1 MRFWRASDNPLS
13 MLSLPTR
20 HGHRALLLSSVAVA
34 VLLLG
39 PMVPSTAWAATARSA
54 LHDGYSRLVFDF
66 GTAPKFTA
74 TVDGN
79 RLTVRFEAPFDGAL
93 SPAVMRGVDGYLGSP
108 QVSADQRSISFTLLK
123 AVTLKTSTT
132 ERAAVIDMIEQKGQP
147 APTAST
153 SAAAPTVAP
162 APVQVPVA
170 AAQAPA
176 PTAAPTQ
183 ISPTAGVPTPIMPPP
198 EKPAAPTAVA
208 PTALVAAPT
217 AAPVDAPRVKVNVGD
232 NGTFTRFVFDWPAG
246 TGYRVSSADGVARIT
261 FDKAGQFDLADI
273 RRRLTKSIGAV
284 EAATNGSATEFAL
297 ALPPNAKLVDRK
309 IGTRILLDIQAPPNG
324 PAGGAKVAVSLPVAA
339 APVQVAQSQPQAAA
353 TPAPVAQPAP
363 APAPVPAS
371 ITAPPKPPVEP
382 LMTPPAMTP
391 VQPITLTAVQ
401 AVDKSITIR
410 IPTAAPAAAYLR
422 DDQFYLAFS
431 APLAADLSAVTRL
444 RTRVEPE
451 QLKATH
457 GSVLRLAVPAG
468 LIPTLSREEA
478 ALVVVLRPKGTG
490 RPDSALP
497 VTSDAEG
504 GFVTIATSQGSFP
517 ISLVD
522 PDTGGLWR
530 FIALP
535 QTTRGIDA
543 PRDFAQVSLP
553 RTLSG
558 VLIVPKADTVEIR
571 VTPSAVTIG
580 ASLSLSQIPGR
591 PGSVK
596 AYDFAKWKIPD
607 DAFLETRQRLL
618 TAVTESDELR
628 RPSAR
633 FDLAQFF
640 VAQGQYPDALGVLEL
655 IGRMTPALANDPA
668 LLALR
673 GAVRVMRE
681 EGVAALP
688 ELMDRRLDSD
698 PEALLW
704 RAAASA
710 QVDSWNSADDL
721 FRRAGGIPDSY
732 PMPMRAKLVLLAA
745 EAAEKVGDSR
755 RALAYTD
762 LLARPDAPADARAEA
777 EFIRAKVMLKTDRRT
792 TALPILDRL
801 IASDDRRI
809 RAHVEPVW
817 VEEALKDGRID
828 RLEAIDRLEKTR
840 YAWPGGSL
848 EYVQLKRLAE
858 LYMQGNQIGEALR
871 TLREASV
878 HFPQW
883 AEVDKLKDRM
893 TDAFINL
900 YDNNSSGKVPPL
912 AALALYDDYRDLTP
926 PGPRGDAM
934 IQSLADRL
942 VQIDLLDRAADLLTY
957 QIDQRLSGVEKAKV
971 GARLAVVQ
979 LLDRRPSDAVIAIDR
994 SDVPNLPPEL
1004 QQERR
1009 RLKARAFMEA
1019 GQPDRGLSVIEGDIS
1034 RDGELLRAQL
1044 FSRAQNW
1051 AEAAGALTRLAGSPS
1066 DRTMTP
1072 EREGLI
1078 INLAIATAL
1087 SGEPGMVSRL
1097 RADFEPL
1104 MRGTG
1109 SASAFELL
1117 TGSTRPA
1124 GSIDQTALAQRFTE
1138 LDIFQR
1144 AMADYRQK
1152 VQKGQLSAIN

>member
-1 MRFWRASDNPLS
+1 MRFWRASDNPLA
-13 MLSLPTR
+13 MLSLPT
-20 HGHRALLLSSVAVA
+20 HRVHRTLLLPFVAVA

-39 PMVPSTAWAATARSA
+39 LAAPSSAGAATARSA

-66 GTAPKFTA
+66 GTTPKFTA
-74 TVDGN
+74 SVEGN
-79 RLTVRFEAPFDGAL
+79 QLVVRFEAPFDGNL
-93 SPAVMRGVDGYLGSP
+93 SAAVMRGVDGYLSNP
-108 QVSADQRSISFTLLK
+108 KISADQRSVSFTLLK
-123 AVTLKTSTT
+123 AVTLKASTT
-132 ERAAVIDMIEQKGQP
+132 ERAAVIDMVEQKGQP

-153 SAAAPTVAP
+153 LPQTSPQATPGAQTVPAAAPT
-162 APVQVPVA
+162 
-170 AAQAPA
+170 
-176 PTAAPTQ
+176 TLTR
-183 ISPTAGVPTPIMPPP
+183 PP
-198 EKPAAPTAVA
+198 EKPVAQAPTAQA
-208 PTALVAAPT
+208 PTPLVAAS
-217 AAPVDAPRVKVNVGD
+217 AALPADVPRVKVNVGD

-246 TGYRVSSADGVARIT
+246 TSYRVSSADGVARIT
-261 FDKAGQFDLADI
+261 FDKAGQFDLVDI
-273 RRRLTKSIGAV
+273 RRRLTKSIASV

-297 ALPPNAKLVDRK
+297 ALPPNAKLLDRK
-309 IGTRILLDIQAPPNG
+309 IGTRILLDVQAPPNG
-324 PAGGAKVAVSLPVAA
+324 PAGAAKVGVSLPAA
-339 APVQVAQSQPQAAA
+339 ATPVQVAQSPAQNQPKSE
-353 TPAPVAQPAP
+353 PAFVAQPV
-363 APAPVPAS
+363 PVPVP
-371 ITAPPKPPVEP
+371 ITAPPKPPAEP
-382 LMTPPAMTP
+382 LIAPPPMTP
-391 VQPITLTAVQ
+391 VQPVALTAVQ
-401 AVDKSITIR
+401 GVDKTVTIR
-410 IPTAAPAAAYLR
+410 VPTAAPAAAYLR
-422 DDQFYLAFS
+422 DDQLYLAFA
-431 APLAADLSAVTRL
+431 APLAADLSAVSRL

-457 GSVLRLAVPAG
+457 GSILRLTVPTG
-468 LIPTLSREEA
+468 LVPTLGREEA
-478 ALVVVLRPKGTG
+478 ALVIVLRPRGPA

-504 GFVTIATSQGSFP
+504 GLVTIATNQASFP
-517 ISLVD
+517 ISAVD
-522 PDTGGLWR
+522 PDTGALWR

-543 PRDFAQVSLP
+543 PRDFAQVALP

-558 VLIVPKADTVEIR
+558 VLIVPKTDTIEIR

-618 TAVTESDELR
+618 MAVTESDEMR

-640 VAQGQYPDALGVLEL
+640 VAQAQYPDAIGVLEL
-655 IGRMTPALANDPA
+655 IGRMTPALASDPA

-681 EGVAALP
+681 EGAAALP
-688 ELMDRRLDSD
+688 DLMDRRLDSD

-710 QVDSWNSADDL
+710 QIESWAAADDL
-721 FRRAGGIPDSY
+721 FRRAGGIPEAY
-732 PMPMRAKLVLLAA
+732 PMPMRAKLTLLAG

-762 LLARPDAPADARAEA
+762 VLARPDAPPEARAEA
-777 EFIRAKVMLKTDRRT
+777 EFIRAKVMLKTDRRSL
-792 TALPILDRL
+792 ALPILDRL
-801 IASDDRRI
+801 RASDDRRI

-817 VEEALKDGRID
+817 VEEALRDGRID
-828 RLEAIDRLEKTR
+828 RLEAIERLEKTR
-840 YAWPGGSL
+840 YAWSGGSL
-848 EYVQLKRLAE
+848 EYVQLKRLAD

-871 TLREASV
+871 TLREALV
-878 HFPQW
+878 HFPAW
-883 AEVDKLKDRM
+883 SEADKIKERM

-900 YDNNSSGKVPPL
+900 YDTDSVGKVPPL

-926 PGPRGDAM
+926 AGPRGDAL

-971 GARLAVVQ
+971 GTRLAVVQ
-979 LLDRRPSDAVIAIDR
+979 LLDRRPKEAVTAIDR
-994 SDVPNLPPEL
+994 SDVPNLPTEL

-1009 RLKARAFMEA
+1009 RLKARALMEA
-1019 GQPDRGLSVIEGDIS
+1019 GEPDRGLSVIEGDIS

-1044 FSRAQNW
+1044 LSRAQNW
-1051 AEAAGALTRLAGSPS
+1051 AESAAALTRLAGSPS

-1104 MRGTG
+1104 MAQTG
-1109 SASAFELL
+1109 SVSAFELL
-1117 TGSTRPA
+1117 TGSTRPS

>member
-1 MRFWRASDNPLS
+1 MRFWRALDNPLA
-13 MLSLPTR
+13 MVSLLTR
-20 HGHRALLLSSVAVA
+20 RTHCALLLSSVAVA
-34 VLLLG
+34 VVLLG
-39 PMVPSTAWAATARSA
+39 PVTQSSAWAATARSA

-66 GTAPKFTA
+66 GTTPKFTA
-74 TVDGN
+74 NAEGN
-79 RLTVRFEAPFDGAL
+79 QLVVRFEAPFDGNL
-93 SPAVMRGVDGYLGSP
+93 SAAVMRGVDGYLSNP
-108 QVSADQRSISFTLLK
+108 KVSADQRSVSFTLLK
-123 AVTLKTSTT
+123 AVTLKTSAT
-132 ERAAVIDMIEQKGQP
+132 ERAAVIDLVEQKGQP

-153 SAAAPTVAP
+153 LPQTPPQAIPAAQTVPAAAPT
-162 APVQVPVA
+162 
-170 AAQAPA
+170 
-176 PTAAPTQ
+176 TLT
-183 ISPTAGVPTPIMPPP
+183 PPP
-198 EKPAAPTAVA
+198 EKPAAQAATVQA
-208 PTALVAAPT
+208 PTPLVAASAPL
-217 AAPVDAPRVKVNVGD
+217 AADVPRVKVNVGD

-246 TGYRVSSADGVARIT
+246 TSYRLSSADGVARIT

-273 RRRLTKSIGAV
+273 RRRLTKSIASV

-309 IGTRILLDIQAPPNG
+309 IGTRILLDVQAPPNG
-324 PAGGAKVAVSLPVAA
+324 PAGAAKVAVSLPAAA
-339 APVQVAQSQPQAAA
+339 APVQVAQSQVQNQAK
-353 TPAPVAQPAP
+353 PAPVAVAQAPPAP
-363 APAPVPAS
+363 
-371 ITAPPKPPVEP
+371 ITAPPKPPAEP
-382 LMTPPAMTP
+382 LIAPPAMTP
-391 VQPITLTAVQ
+391 VQPVALTAVQ
-401 AVDKSITIR
+401 GVDKIITIR
-410 IPTAAPAAAYLR
+410 VPTAAPAAAYLR
-422 DDQFYLAFS
+422 DDQLYLAFA
-431 APLAADLSAVTRL
+431 APLAADLSAVSRL

-457 GSVLRLAVPAG
+457 GSILRLAVPAG
-468 LIPTLSREEA
+468 LVPTLSREEA
-478 ALVVVLRPKGTG
+478 ALVVVLRPRASA

-504 GFVTIATSQGSFP
+504 GLVTIATSQASFP
-517 ISLVD
+517 ISAID
-522 PDTGGLWR
+522 PDTGALWR

-543 PRDFAQVSLP
+543 PRDFAQLALP

-558 VLIVPKADTVEIR
+558 VLIVPKADTIEIR

-618 TAVTESDELR
+618 TAVTESDEMR

-640 VAQGQYPDALGVLEL
+640 VAQAQYADAIGVLEL
-655 IGRMTPALANDPA
+655 IGRMTPALASDPA

-681 EGVAALP
+681 EGTAALP
-688 ELMDRRLDSD
+688 DLTDRRLDTD

-710 QVDSWNSADDL
+710 QIESWTAADDL
-721 FRRAGGIPDSY
+721 FRRAGGIPEAY
-732 PMPMRAKLVLLAA
+732 PMPMRAKLTLLAA

-762 LLARPDAPADARAEA
+762 VLARPDAPPEARAEA
-777 EFIRAKVMLKTDRRT
+777 EFIRAKVMLKTDRRSM
-792 TALPILDRL
+792 ALPILDRL
-801 IASDDRRI
+801 LASNDRRI

-828 RLEAIDRLEKTR
+828 RLEAIERLEKTR
-840 YAWPGGSL
+840 YAWSGGSL
-848 EYVQLKRLAE
+848 EYVQLKRLAD

-878 HFPQW
+878 HFPAW
-883 AEVDKLKDRM
+883 SETDKIKERM

-900 YDNNSSGKVPPL
+900 YDADSSGKVPPL

-926 PGPRGDAM
+926 AGPRGDAM

-979 LLDRRPSDAVIAIDR
+979 LLDRRPKEAVTAIDR

-1019 GQPDRGLSVIEGDIS
+1019 GEPDRGLSVIEGDIS
-1034 RDGELLRAQL
+1034 RDGEVLRAQL

-1051 AEAAGALTRLAGSPS
+1051 AESAAALTRLAGSPS

-1104 MRGTG
+1104 MAKTG
-1109 SASAFELL
+1109 SVSAFELL
-1117 TGSTRPA
+1117 TGSTRPS

>member
-1 MRFWRASDNPLS
+1 MRFWQASDKPLK
-13 MLSLPTR
+13 MRSLPTAR
-20 HGHRALLLSSVAVA
+20 GHRAFLLSSVAVA

-39 PMVPSTAWAATARSA
+39 PLAPSSALAASARSA

-66 GTAPKFTA
+66 GAAPKFTA
-74 TVDGN
+74 AMDGN
-79 RLTVRFEAPFDGAL
+79 QLTIRFEAPFDGAV
-93 SPAVMRGVDGYLGSP
+93 SAAVMRGVNGYLSNP
-108 QVSADQRSISFTLLK
+108 QISADKRTVSFTVLK
-123 AVTLKTSTT
+123 AVTLKTSAT
-132 ERAAVIDMIEQKGQP
+132 ERAAVIDLIEQKGQP
-147 APTAST
+147 APAAPTGPATTAAAPAVAAQTPVAPSQP
-153 SAAAPTVAP
+153 AAAPTAL
-162 APVQVPVA
+162 
-170 AAQAPA
+170 
-176 PTAAPTQ
+176 T
-183 ISPTAGVPTPIMPPP
+183 PPP
-198 EKPAAPTAVA
+198 EKPATPAAQAPAAQA
-208 PTALVAAPT
+208 PTALVTSPAA
-217 AAPVDAPRVKVNVGD
+217 AAADVPRVKVNVGD

-246 TGYRVSSADGVARIT
+246 TSYRVSTSDGVARIT

-273 RRRLTKSIGAV
+273 RRRLTKSIATV
-284 EAATNGSATEFAL
+284 EAAHNGSATEFAL

-309 IGTRILLDIQAPPNG
+309 IGTRILLDVQAPPNG
-324 PAGGAKVAVSLPVAA
+324 PAGSAKVAVSLPAA
-339 APVQVAQSQPQAAA
+339 APATAPAAQVAQAQPQAP
-353 TPAPVAQPAP
+353 TAPVVVAQPTPPP
-363 APAPVPAS
+363 AA

-382 LMTPPAMTP
+382 LATPPAMTP

-401 AVDKSITIR
+401 AVDKAITIR
-410 IPTAAPAAAYLR
+410 VPTASPAAAFLR
-422 DDQFYLAFS
+422 DDQLFLAFS
-431 APLAADLSAVTRL
+431 APLAMDLSAVARL
-444 RTRVEPE
+444 RTRLPPE
-451 QLKATH
+451 QLPATH
-457 GSVLRLAVPAG
+457 GSVLRLTVPTG
-468 LIPTLSREEA
+468 LVPSLSREEQ
-478 ALVVVLRPKGTG
+478 ALVVVLRPRASG

-504 GFVTIATSQGSFP
+504 GLVTIATSQASFP

-522 PDTGGLWR
+522 PDTGALWR

-543 PRDFAQVSLP
+543 LNDFAQVSLP

-558 VLIVPKADTVEIR
+558 VLIVPKADTVDIR
-571 VTPSAVTIG
+571 VTPSAVTVG

-596 AYDFAKWKIPD
+596 AYDFAKWRIPD
-607 DAFLETRQRLL
+607 DAFLDTRQRLMM
-618 TAVTESDELR
+618 AVTESDELR

-640 VAQGQYPDALGVLEL
+640 AAQGQYPDALGVLDL

-688 ELMDRRLDSD
+688 ELMDRRLDTD

-710 QVDSWNSADDL
+710 QVESWTAADEL

-732 PMPMRAKLVLLAA
+732 PMPMRAKIVLLAA
-745 EAAEKVGDSR
+745 EAAEKAGDSR

-762 LLARPDAPADARAEA
+762 LLARPDAPPDARAEA
-777 EFIRAKVMLKTDRRT
+777 EFIRAKVMLKTDRRG

-801 IASDDRRI
+801 LASDDRRI

-848 EYVQLKRLAE
+848 EYVQLKRLAD

-878 HFPQW
+878 HFAQW
-883 AEVDKLKDRM
+883 AEADKLKDRM
-893 TDAFINL
+893 TDAFISL
-900 YDNNSSGKVPPL
+900 YDAKSSGKVPAL

-926 PGPRGDAM
+926 TGPRGDAM
-934 IQSLADRL
+934 IQNLADRL

-1009 RLKARAFMEA
+1009 RLKARAYMEA

-1051 AEAAGALTRLAGSPS
+1051 AEAAAALTRLAGSPS
-1066 DRTMTP
+1066 DRAMTP

-1087 SGEPGMVSRL
+1087 SGEPGMVARL

-1109 SASAFELL
+1109 NASAFELL

-1152 VQKGQLSAIN
+1152 VQQGQLSAIN